1 MLWLLWVILPL
12 LVLLVLLF
20 PIRVALC
27 GNATARFAVL
37 HIKIQTLL
45 IKKSVYLRISYLQ
58 PPMMTLTL
66 CRDDGSV
73 WKRLPLIQNQK
84 KRESP
89 LDAEAILSAIQINRL
104 SIDTVAG
111 IREAPVAT
119 VCALAVFGILFDFLY
134 CQLLPDT
141 AENTAYPAFTENLL
155 RIKLEGIV
163 TVFPVKLAMEYI
175 CRRKRKKLNVT
186 SN

>member
-12 LVLLVLLF
+12 LVLLMLSF
-20 PIRVALC
+20 PIRIALC
-27 GNATARFAVL
+27 ANATARFAVL
-37 HIKIQTLL
+37 HIKIRMLL
-45 IKKSVYLRISYLQ
+45 IQRSFYLRISYLL
-58 PPMMTLTL
+58 PPVMTLTL

-73 WKRLPLIQNQK
+73 WKRLPLIPK
-84 KRESP
+84 KKTRFP
-89 LDAEAILSAIQINRL
+89 LDAESIQSAIRVNRL

-119 VCALAVFGILFDFLY
+119 VCVLAVFRILFDFLF
-134 CQLLPDT
+134 CRLLPDT
-141 AENTAYPAFTENLL
+141 VENSAYPAFTENLL

-175 CRRKRKKLNVT
+175 CRRKRKKINGT

>member
-1 MLWLLWVILPL
+1 MLWVIVPL

-20 PIRVALC
+20 PIRIALC
-27 GNATARFAVL
+27 GNVTARFAVL
-37 HIKIQTLL
+37 HIKIRMLL

-58 PPMMTLTL
+58 PPVMTLTL

-73 WKRLPLIQNQK
+73 WKCLPLISK
-84 KRESP
+84 KKTQVP
-89 LDAEAILSAIQINRL
+89 LDAESIQSAIRINRL

-111 IREAPVAT
+111 IRQAPVAT
-119 VCALAVFGILFDFLY
+119 VCTLAVFRILFDFLF
-134 CQLLPDT
+134 CWLLPDT
-141 AENTAYPAFTENLL
+141 AESTAYPAFTENLL